1 MHKLLSKL
9 ASVDSYIQECT
20 DITQMGVGV
29 SYQGTAMAVRG
40 KSLEVLFCMFYA
52 LMEMGVSLLGV
63 DMDLSGETP
72 LACG

>member
-1 MHKLLSKL
+1 
-9 ASVDSYIQECT
+9 
-20 DITQMGVGV
+20 MGVGV